1 MSSGNHVVAQEPF
14 AAPAQPAAQAAASNA
29 GPVANLPVESPFGLG
44 AIMQGNP
51 YFSAG
56 FGLMLFGGVLA
67 YARSALTWVMSAAQ
81 RHMLVSL
88 EIPSKDRA
96 HPWFLHWMGAQAAAQ
111 AMRRK
116 ANHGKLPRE
125 SFLEFLGLRQPKS
138 QPIALNDPLRLPDS
152 AVLPPVRIVSRELAV
167 DTQYEERALLP
178 GAQSG
183 DNERGTATF
192 SLVPGPG
199 IHWFRYRGVWIRLQR
214 ERNGKMVDLTTGAPW
229 ETVTLTTLA
238 SYTHLFSQL
247 LAEARELALSST
259 HGKTVVYTT
268 MGFEWRPFGHP
279 RRVRDLDSVVLA
291 EGKKELIVNDI
302 QRFLS
307 RSTWYARRGIPYR
320 RGYLLHGAPGSGKTS
335 FITALAGSLDFN
347 ICLLNLAERGM
358 TDDKLS
364 LLMSTAPDRSIMVL
378 EDVDAAFRG
387 RSADAPERHTDGYQ
401 PNVTFSGLLNA
412 LDGVASGESRIIFMT
427 TNHLE
432 RLDPALIRPGRVDL
446 ICELGDAEA
455 AQVRELLIRF
465 YYADLLLERVNKAR
479 RARDIEPIEFD
490 DAAGTPPD
498 AQTDYYINAAKETT
512 KELEDLA
519 EKLVQ
524 GVADVT
530 ARRRRALD
538 LNEDGHQDESSTGM
552 PPHWPQA
559 AARGGVSMAELQ
571 GLFIRFADDPHA
583 AVEAFVHENS

>member
-1 MSSGNHVVAQEPF
+1 MSREFHTMSDDAQV
-14 AAPAQPAAQAAASNA
+14 APAQQLQNA
-29 GPVANLPVESPFGLG
+29 PFGLNSVLRD
-44 AIMQGNP
+44 NP

-67 YARSALTWVMSAAQ
+67 YARSALTLGMSAAQ
-81 RHMLVSL
+81 RQMLVSL

-116 ANHGKLPRE
+116 AADGRLPRE
-125 SFLEFLGLRQPKS
+125 SLLEFLGLRAKRHEPVPQ
-138 QPIALNDPLRLPDS
+138 NDPLRLPDS

-167 DTQYEERALLP
+167 DTQYEERTTLS
-178 GAQSG
+178 GGQSG
-183 DNERGTATF
+183 ENERGTATF

-199 IHWFRYRGVWIRLQR
+199 THWFRYRGVWIRLQR
-214 ERNGKMVDLTTGAPW
+214 ERNGKMIDLTTGAPW

-238 SYTHLFSQL
+238 SYSHLFSQL
-247 LAEARELALSST
+247 LSEARELAHSAT
-259 HGKTVVYTT
+259 YGKTVVYTT

-291 EGKKELIVNDI
+291 QGRKDQIVGDV

-307 RSTWYARRGIPYR
+307 RGLWYARRGIPYR

-335 FITALAGSLDFN
+335 FITALAGALDFN

-358 TDDKLS
+358 TDDKLN
-364 LLMSTAPDRSIMVL
+364 LLMSTAPERSILVL

-387 RSADAPERHTDGYQ
+387 RSADAPERHADGYQ

-446 ICELGDAEA
+446 ICELGDAEP
-455 AQVRELLIRF
+455 AQVRELLVRF
-465 YYADLLLERVNKAR
+465 YRTDLLEGRVNESR
-479 RARDIEPIEFD
+479 RARGIDPAEFD
-490 DAAGTPPD
+490 DATGAPPD
-498 AQTDYYINAAKETT
+498 AQTDYYVRAASETAA
-512 KELEDLA
+512 ELDELA
-519 EKLVQ
+519 TRLEAS
-524 GVADVT
+524 VAEVT
-530 ARRRRALD
+530 QRRRRVLRLNKDGLREDTAPGAL
-538 LNEDGHQDESSTGM
+538 
-552 PPHWPQA
+552 PHWPQA

-571 GLFIRFADDPHA
+571 GLFIRFADDPHGAVA
-583 AVEAFVHENS
+583 AFAQENA